1 MELDIV
7 LTILSTRIEVA
18 RQSEN
23 TTEWYAMSLIKDEY
37 QRLKTE
43 NTQYKMWISEYSR
56 MADEWT
62 EERQKLEQ
70 KICELNIE
78 DDNSTIKEGENI
90 NEKVDC

>member
-7 LTILSTRIEVA
+7 LTILSTRIEAA
-18 RQSEN
+18 RQSGN

-43 NTQYKMWISEYSR
+43 NAQYKMWISEYSR
-56 MADEWT
+56 MADEWV
-62 EERQKLEQ
+62 EERKKLEQ

-90 NEKVDC
+90 NEEVDY

>member
-1 MELDIV
+1 MTMELDIV
-7 LTILSTRIEVA
+7 LTILSTRIEAA
-18 RQSEN
+18 RQSGN

-56 MADEWT
+56 MADEWV

-70 KICELNIE
+70 KIYETDI
-78 DDNSTIKEGENI
+78 TKKEGEI
-90 NEKVDC
+90 TNEETD

>member
-7 LTILSTRIEVA
+7 LTILSTRIEAA
-18 RQSEN
+18 RQSGN

-70 KICELNIE
+70 KIYELNIE

-90 NEKVDC
+90 NEEVDY

>member
-7 LTILSTRIEVA
+7 LTILSTRIEAA
-18 RQSEN
+18 RQSGN

-56 MADEWT
+56 MADEWV

-70 KICELNIE
+70 KIYETDI
-78 DDNSTIKEGENI
+78 TKKEGEI
-90 NEKVDC
+90 TNEETD